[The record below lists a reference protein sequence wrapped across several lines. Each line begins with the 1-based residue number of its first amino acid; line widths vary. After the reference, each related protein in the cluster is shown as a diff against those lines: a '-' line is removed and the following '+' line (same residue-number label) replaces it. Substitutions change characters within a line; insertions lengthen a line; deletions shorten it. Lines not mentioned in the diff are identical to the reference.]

1 MALNRIGESNWS
13 KSRSEDVIEGEE
25 TWRHLFFSIGDEDPA
40 LLPCTT
46 PPPPG
51 RGNSSEAVTQ
61 LRWCLLPNTGVLLL
75 LLLQFE
81 SALGEIGDPLDP
93 FNNSLAW
100 VFFSWRIRWSLR
112 PNRWLQKEHWNS
124 RLPVWTTSWRFKS
137 LLVGKR
143 LKHCP
148 HWNLFSPGCRL
159 PLSDPIPPPPP
170 TPPPRVC
177 CISLE
182 TAAAELNIGE
192 DRSLEVAAV
201 VTITS
206 CWCRGLRCF
215 DVDLNSE
222 FKGGEGVF
230 VVAVVVLQLP
240 AVVQLEFVTVTP
252 AAAGLISSWCWFLR
266 CRVRSALL
274 G

>member
-40 LLPCTT
+40 LLWLPWCTPWT
-46 PPPPG
+46 PPWLPS
-51 RGNSSEAVTQ
+51 RGNSSEAEAK
-61 LRWCLLPNTGVLLL
+61 RWCLAPNTGVWLLLL
-75 LLLQFE
+75 LLLQLE
-81 SALGEIGDPLDP
+81 SVLGEIGDPVLLEDPPP
-93 FNNSLAW
+93 FNNSAAC
-100 VFFSWRIRWSLR
+100 VFFSCRIRWSLR

-159 PLSDPIPPPPP
+159 PALSDPIPPP
-170 TPPPRVC
+170 RDDC
-177 CISLE
+177 CISLLE
-182 TAAAELNIGE
+182 AEFNIGE
-192 DRSLEVAAV
+192 DLSLEFAAV
-201 VTITS
+201 ATITS
-206 CWCRGLRCF
+206 CCWCMDLRCLF
-215 DVDLNSE
+215 DVVDLYSEFDDLNSE

-230 VVAVVVLQLP
+230 ATVVVLHSD
-240 AVVQLEFVTVTP
+240 LER
-252 AAAGLISSWCWFLR
+252 GN
-266 CRVRSALL
+266 
-274 G
+274 